1 MKQILQHTL
10 VILLLSF
17 QSVAFGQTN
26 NFHQALIRA
35 TQNGDASTLAGY
47 FNDNI
52 ELVLP
57 GKSGVYSRNQAEMVV
72 RDFFASADP
81 QEFKIIHE
89 GNRENAS
96 FVIGS
101 LTGKSETYRIY
112 FLTKNN
118 DKKLVIHQLR
128 IEKQDD

>member
-1 MKQILQHTL
+1 MKQILQHTI

-26 NFHQALIRA
+26 NFPQALIRA